1 MPALTPISV
10 TCSACGQ
17 PFTAQIRTMI
27 DAVEDPQGKVLLLGG
42 RLNTAPCPNCGTQN
56 AIAASL
62 LYHDPEKELLVAHIP
77 MELGVNKDQQEKI
90 IGNMM
95 NALPKENFKAYMF
108 SPKRALTM
116 QNLIEQ
122 ILEAEGVTK
131 EMMEQQKQRVQLVQD
146 FVSAPDTQI
155 EAMVKTHDAEIDEQ
169 FFQMMVMFIQR
180 MMEDGRMDVAQRI
193 AHIQNQIA
201 ELSTTGKKL
210 LAEQEEQERAIE
222 EVTHELEALA
232 EDAGREEFME
242 LTLRYADD
250 DQKLQALVGMVRPV
264 FDYDFLQ
271 DLSVKIGQAPA
282 DERDFLTGLRD
293 RIVQLTALIDQ
304 QQQAAMQNAAGFLQA
319 LLNHPNPEQMLQ
331 ENPQMIDDT
340 LMAVI
345 SANIQHAEQTKDIAA
360 SSKLKSIYDLIVRML
375 QTTMQPELIFVNE
388 LLSTATDDE
397 ARKLI
402 AERAPEFGN
411 DLLDVM
417 DAVERVL
424 EGQGEQA
431 MQDRLSILRKEVVH
445 VLA

>member
-1 MPALTPISV
+1 MPALTPINIS
-10 TCSACGQ
+10 CSACGQ

-27 DAVEDPQGKVLLLGG
+27 DASEDPQGKALLLGG
-42 RLNTAPCPNCGTQN
+42 RLNTVQCPNCGTPN
-56 AIAASL
+56 TIAASL
-62 LYHDPEKELLVAHIP
+62 LYHDPEKELLVTHVP
-77 MELGVNKDQQEKI
+77 MELGLNKDQQEKV

-146 FVSAPDTQI
+146 FISAPEDKL
-155 EAMVKTHDAEIDEQ
+155 EDMVKTHDAQIDEQ

-193 AHIQNQIA
+193 AYIQNRIV

-210 LAEQEEQERAIE
+210 LAEQEDQARAIE
-222 EVTHELEALA
+222 EVTEDLNTLP
-232 EDAGREEFME
+232 EDAGREFFFE
-242 LTLRYADD
+242 LALRYADD
-250 DQKLQALVGMVRPV
+250 DQKLQALVGMVRPA
-264 FDYDFLQ
+264 FDYEFLQ

-282 DERDFLTGLRD
+282 DERDYLTGLRD
-293 RIVQLTALIDQ
+293 RIVQLSALLDQ

-319 LLNHPNPEQMLQ
+319 LLNHPNPQQMLQ
-331 ENPQMIDDT
+331 ENPDMIDDT

-345 SANIQHAEQTKDIAA
+345 SANIQHAEQNKDIAA
-360 SSKLKSIYDLIVRML
+360 SARLKSIYDMIVQML
-375 QTTMQPELIFVNE
+375 QSNMQPELLFVNE
-388 LLSTATDDE
+388 LLSTKNDDE
-397 ARKLI
+397 ARVLI
-402 AERAPEFGN
+402 AERAKDFGGE
-411 DLLDVM
+411 LLEVM

-424 EGQGEQA
+424 EGQGEQE
-431 MQDRLSILRKEVVH
+431 MQTRLTNLRKEVAH